1 MNATSSDH
9 QPLRSLLHSA
19 ENAESDLS
27 RLTHSLQGSISAL
40 VMCEHMMATELADT
54 EELASNPTL
63 EITLSLLNETVE
75 QIREY
80 GEELMRLSQ
89 RCRKTPEE

>member
-9 QPLRSLLHSA
+9 QPLRSLLYA
-19 ENAESDLS
+19 TENAESDLS

-40 VMCEHMMATELADT
+40 VMCEHMMAKELADT

-63 EITLSLLNETVE
+63 EITLSLLKETVD
-75 QIREY
+75 QIRDY

-89 RCRKTPEE
+89 RCRKTPEA